1 MKNKFKSL
9 EPYRQKK
16 YFRAKREVD
25 TCNMKQKIQRVFAIL
40 LIFPLILLGLPE
52 KTHVAS
58 AASLDEI
65 NGQIDQLSESLE
77 AKRGEINT
85 IQGQVDV
92 LNAQIRQLE
101 LEMEATQIEINQTVA
116 QINDLQAKITQTEK
130 ELKAQQKILAEYLR
144 VIYEESNISPMEQIA
159 GSNNFSDF
167 VDRGEYL
174 QTMQS
179 KIKETVDKINKIKA
193 ELEAKKAELDKKRVS
208 LSEMQKKQSLQ
219 KQSLDGQRAV
229 KDQLLAKANAEASG
243 IEGKLNDLYAQKAAM
258 SAQYGE
264 AVMRGGSGYPFGNPP
279 PGNIID
285 TPDPWGYLIGECTS
299 YVAWKRAVM
308 GRPIPRAMGNA
319 GQWAWRA
326 NSGPVPGAVAI
337 FPYVGGYGHVAMVEA
352 VYGNGTILISEYN
365 WIPFSYST
373 RVINPYSYSIVYL
386 N

>member
-1 MKNKFKSL
+1 MKNKFKGL
-9 EPYRQKK
+9 EPYWQKK
-16 YFRAKREVD
+16 YFKARKVD
-25 TCNMKQKIQRVFAIL
+25 TCNMKQNMQRAFAVL
-40 LIFPLILLGLPE
+40 LIFPLLLLGLPE

-58 AASLDEI
+58 AASLEEI
-65 NGQIDQLSESLE
+65 NGQINQLSENLE
-77 AKRGEINT
+77 AKRGEINS
-85 IQGQVDV
+85 IQDQVNV

-101 LEMEATQIEINQTVA
+101 LEMEATQIEMNQTVA
-116 QINDLQAKITQTEK
+116 QINDLEGKITQAEK
-130 ELKAQQKILAEYLR
+130 ELKKQQKVLAEYLR
-144 VIYEESNISPMEQIA
+144 VIYEESNISPMEHIA

-179 KIKETVDKINKIKA
+179 KIKDVVDQINKIKS
-193 ELEAKKAELDKKRVS
+193 ELESQKKELDKKRAS
-208 LSEMQKKQSLQ
+208 LAEMQKKQGLQ
-219 KQSLDGQRAV
+219 KQSLNGQRAI
-229 KDQLLAKANAEASG
+229 KDQLLAKANAEAAG
-243 IEGKLNDLYAQKAAM
+243 IQGKLNDLYAQKAAM

-299 YVAWKRAVM
+299 YVAWKRAAM

-365 WIPFSYST
+365 WIPYSYST